1 MDRSLLPTTARLEYN
16 GDNVYFVELMQSQ
29 LKPDGKGLGV
39 FAEPTSDVDKLDAP
53 SMEGLSEGSLLQYV
67 DGG

>member
-1 MDRSLLPTTARLEYN
+1 LEYD

-29 LKPDGKGLGV
+29 LKSDGKDLGTFV
-39 FAEPTSDVDKLDAP
+39 GPTSDVEKPADP

-67 DGG
+67 DRGQCGT